1 MLQGIGLGLVSVVAT
16 AVVSFG
22 PPSVLREPENLL
34 WSCQGWNS
42 FNVADCHRWGGG
54 NFLTFDNASRADCH
68 GYPQNVVALV
78 SPSRNNLNVEDYGAI
93 PGDEYV
99 NHLAT
104 CLVSGHNAE

>member
-1 MLQGIGLGLVSVVAT
+1 VVA
-16 AVVSFG
+16 AALMSLG
-22 PPSVLREPENLL
+22 SSSKIREPENLL

-54 NFLTFDNASRADCH
+54 NFLTFDNASRADCY
-68 GYPQNVVALV
+68 GSPQNVVALV
-78 SPSRNNLNVEDYGAI
+78 TPSRSNVDVEDYGAI